1 MPRAD
6 TTVYAA
12 ALRVLLRGARAHGL
26 DVQPLLDA
34 AGLGPDDVE
43 TPDGRVPRGLA
54 YQLWD
59 DVTALSGDE
68 ALGLKLALATPEG
81 ITGVVEYVC
90 RNSATLG
97 EALRN
102 VVRYARL
109 LHDGADIRLA
119 ESEDEVSF
127 THRLVDSSRS
137 CPRGWVD
144 WFLGYILVASRQM
157 VGPDLTPV
165 RVTFQHGPA
174 QDLGLYARVFGCPI
188 RWHAPLNTI
197 AFRAADLARPVAA
210 ADVELARLM
219 RHFADDQ
226 LDRLPRTEDFQ
237 QQVRAAVCELMCHGA
252 PRLDDVARRVG
263 LSGRSLQRKLSEAGT
278 SFQAFV
284 GDVRTELAAS
294 YLAER
299 DLAIAEIAFML
310 GYSDPSAFHRSFKR
324 ARGVTPSV
332 YRERAAA

>member
-188 RWHAPLNTI
+188 RWHAP
-197 AFRAADLARPVAA
+197 
-210 ADVELARLM
+210 
-219 RHFADDQ
+219 
-226 LDRLPRTEDFQ
+226 
-237 QQVRAAVCELMCHGA
+237 
-252 PRLDDVARRVG
+252 
-263 LSGRSLQRKLSEAGT
+263 
-278 SFQAFV
+278 
-284 GDVRTELAAS
+284 
-294 YLAER
+294 
-299 DLAIAEIAFML
+299 
-310 GYSDPSAFHRSFKR
+310 
-324 ARGVTPSV
+324 
-332 YRERAAA
+332 